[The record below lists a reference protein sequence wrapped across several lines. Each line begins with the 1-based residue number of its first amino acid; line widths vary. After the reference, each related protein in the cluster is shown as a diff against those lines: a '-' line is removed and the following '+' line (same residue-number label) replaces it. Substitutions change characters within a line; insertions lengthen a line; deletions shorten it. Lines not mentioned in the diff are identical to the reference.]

1 MHAFRAH
8 CIRTGVAVTVAA
20 LVVATRVAT
29 GITALVARGRKAAA
43 AFVTAAVAAFVTSS
57 FVAASGKGATGLEG
71 MRRAIEATSM
81 WTPVLAT

>member
-1 MHAFRAH
+1 M
-8 CIRTGVAVTVAA
+8 TVAA

-43 AFVTAAVAAFVTSS
+43 AFVTAAVAAVTAAVAAFVTGS

-71 MRRAIEATSM
+71 MRRATRGDEHVDTSARNL
-81 WTPVLAT
+81 TQS